1 MKIVKMNKKWILVQ
15 CVVRR
20 AWLTKVAWYFH
31 DKCSDSNLRPLVMV
45 SMSSLAS
52 SSTLLASSN
61 TISIC
66 DDLEDLE
73 DENEEIIEIETPKE
87 DSPEPGTGRSKLINI
102 YCFADDNLD
111 LDSYVLVDLNWKVS
125 TLL

>member
-1 MKIVKMNKKWILVQ
+1 
-15 CVVRR
+15 
-20 AWLTKVAWYFH
+20 
-31 DKCSDSNLRPLVMV
+31 MV

-61 TISIC
+61 TTSIC

-111 LDSYVLVDLNWKVS
+111 LDSYVLVDLN
-125 TLL
+125 